1 MNDKKTSTRHK
12 NYTLI
17 NFDVLQEKIKSNYNV
32 NKLFI
37 NIEWKSRDG
46 STKSK
51 IYTEN
56 KKVRGFE

>member
-32 NKLFI
+32 NKILI
-37 NIEWKSRDG
+37 NIE
-46 STKSK
+46 
-51 IYTEN
+51 
-56 KKVRGFE
+56 